1 MTGTAPSPAAPAA
14 AAALRLRATTAVH
27 PAYRLQSGAAVTVP
41 HPLRPTPQHRL
52 VRRSDSAVRVMTDF
66 AASPAFTV
74 SADCGIDDALDEM
87 FRRGVRALLVLGED
101 DDAVIGLVTSYDIQ
115 GERTQ
120 QRLEADPTRRRE
132 EVTVREILTPCGE
145 CPSLEWQWVES
156 ARIDDVLDIFRS
168 TGAPYLIVL
177 EASHGS
183 TSGLLRGILSRTRI
197 ERQLG
202 ESP

>member
-1 MTGTAPSPAAPAA
+1 MTGTVPSPAAPAA
-14 AAALRLRATTAVH
+14 VLRLRATTAVH

-87 FRRGVRALLVLGED
+87 FRRGVRALIALDED
-101 DDAVIGLVTSYDIQ
+101 EAVVGLVTSYDIQ
-115 GERTQ
+115 GNRTRQ
-120 QRLEADPTRRRE
+120 FLESHPTRQRE
-132 EVTVREILTPCGE
+132 HMSVRDILTPCGQW
-145 CPSLEWQWVES
+145 STLEWDWIQS
-156 ARIDDVLDIFRS
+156 ARIGDVLEIFRS

-177 EASHGS
+177 EASHES
-183 TSGLLRGILSRTRI
+183 TPGLLRGILSRTRI